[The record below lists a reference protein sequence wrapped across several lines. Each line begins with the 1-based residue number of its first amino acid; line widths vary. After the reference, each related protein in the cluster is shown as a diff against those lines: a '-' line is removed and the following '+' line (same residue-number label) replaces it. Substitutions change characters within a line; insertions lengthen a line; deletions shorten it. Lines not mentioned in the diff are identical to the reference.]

1 MERLNNLKK
10 IRESKGFAR
19 RELELLSGVKELT
32 IHNLEVGATNVD
44 NVKLSTLIRLAKAL
58 KCKVIDLLDNDLK
71 RYIA

>member
-1 MERLNNLKK
+1 MERLSNLKK

>member
-1 MERLNNLKK
+1 MERLNNLKT